1 MKNPGISSHTAWKRL
16 LSLALGALLGWWLYS
31 SIRNGAEQDDLV
43 AVDLSGKQH
52 IGPDFNISEFFSME
66 PMVSMSD
73 ARAAAAA
80 MSVAFF
86 CRDCGSRAYLSIC
99 DGKWQIGSSQ
109 IRH

>member
-1 MKNPGISSHTAWKRL
+1 MKNPGISSRTAWKRL
-16 LSLALGALLGWWLYS
+16 LTLALGALLGWWLYS

-52 IGPDFNISEFFSME
+52 IGRISIFLNFFSMG
-66 PMVSMSD
+66 PMVLMSD
-73 ARAAAAA
+73 AKAAAA

-86 CRDCGSRAYLSIC
+86 CRDSGSRAYLSIC